1 MFLKEGNRIEE
12 SVSVVRVILIP
23 FVIGSGILI
32 HVVRMVL
39 GLFVFDQRLKGAKWK
54 IEIVSKD

>member
-1 MFLKEGNRIEE
+1 MSAVGTIFLKEGNRIEE
-12 SVSVVRVILIP
+12 SVSVVRTILIP

-39 GLFVFDQRLKGAKWK
+39 ILFVFGQRLK
-54 IEIVSKD
+54 SKR

>member
-1 MFLKEGNRIEE
+1 MKEGNRIEE
-12 SVSVVRVILIP
+12 SVSVVRMILIP

-39 GLFVFDQRLKGAKWK
+39 VLFVFGQRLKSK
-54 IEIVSKD
+54 ILK